1 MQATRVGVPT
11 QLTGQAHR
19 PLSLNISKPTTP
31 STLLCQYAFY
41 CPIISLLTSTPA
53 PNTPSG
59 IFGDNSPELLFLL
72 ALFAGTLNGGDAL
85 NVP

>member
-1 MQATRVGVPT
+1 
-11 QLTGQAHR
+11 
-19 PLSLNISKPTTP
+19 
-31 STLLCQYAFY
+31 LLCQYAFY